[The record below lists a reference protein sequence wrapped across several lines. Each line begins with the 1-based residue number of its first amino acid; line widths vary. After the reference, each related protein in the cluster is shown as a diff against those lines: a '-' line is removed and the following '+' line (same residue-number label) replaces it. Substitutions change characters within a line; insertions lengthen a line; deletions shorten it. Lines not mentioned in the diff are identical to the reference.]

1 MGFLDDV
8 INPVGAITGVDPV
21 KQMTGF
27 TGTGFDKKPGAA
39 SSSGGATPSGGG
51 YAAGGGGS
59 GPPPSAG
66 QYMQQFQQQQGSPF
80 NQFGAQLAA
89 MAAQVRPPAQMHNPT
104 APSAQDT
111 AAAVT
116 SQAVQNK
123 QQQTQMFGFQPQNF
137 WSNFPT

>member
-89 MAAQVRPPAQMHNPT
+89 MAAQAPPVQMHNPT

-123 QQQTQMFGFQPQNF
+123 QQQNQMFGFQPQNF

>member
-27 TGTGFDKKPGAA
+27 TGTGFDKKPGAS
-39 SSSGGATPSGGG
+39 SSSGGTSGGG
-51 YAAGGGGS
+51 GYTGGGGGS

-66 QYMQQFQQQQGSPF
+66 QYMQQFQQQQGG
-80 NQFGAQLAA
+80 QFSHFGNQLAS
-89 MAAQVRPPAQMHNPT
+89 MANQMSPATMGIGNIT
-104 APSAQDT
+104 SPSAQNV

-116 SQAVQNK
+116 SQSIQNK
-123 QQQTQMFGFQPQNF
+123 QQQAQMFGSPPQNF
-137 WSNFPT
+137 WSNFPA